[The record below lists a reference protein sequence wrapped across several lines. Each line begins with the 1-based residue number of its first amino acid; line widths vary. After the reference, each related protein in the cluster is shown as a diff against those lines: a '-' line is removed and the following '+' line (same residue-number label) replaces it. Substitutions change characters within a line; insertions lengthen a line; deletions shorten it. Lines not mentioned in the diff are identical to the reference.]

1 MKNIFLKST
10 LFSLVFLFFAC
21 SDTDVTTDQVFED
34 TTTGAILRTL
44 ESTTEL
50 PIGISDA
57 GVELLLEVQ
66 DEEDGDLSDFIEV
79 YASFRHITG
88 GGANDRD
95 EVLLKTVPNSEWT
108 YGERLPRALVT
119 ATLPEL
125 QAALSLGDDDFTGGD
140 RFIIRVELVFKDGR
154 RFSDYNSS
162 ATVLG
167 NLFFA
172 SPFVYNA
179 NVICPVPEDYFVGSY
194 LMERTSSQEDP
205 FFPTYGQAF
214 STSGQLVNI
223 TANGTERNFE
233 FLFYPEPA
241 GTQPGQTDPGFEFPQ
256 NMKFTFLCGEIE
268 VLGTAVAGT
277 LGCGTGSIGQA
288 TPAVPSSYDL
298 SNDQEVIINLL
309 DFEPDAGCETGN
321 YPVTLK
327 FTKQ

>member
-21 SDTDVTTDQVFED
+21 SDTDVITDQVFED
-34 TTTGAILRTL
+34 TTTGGILRTL
-44 ESTTEL
+44 ESTTDL
-50 PIGISDA
+50 PIGLADT

-179 NVICPVPEDYFVGSY
+179 NVTCVVPEESFLGSY
-194 LMERTSSQEDP
+194 TVTAAGPGVNGLQVWEVGTVVTLVAEGGPTRRSFDIQHIPSAGVGQDP
-205 FFPTYGQAF
+205 TTFAF
-214 STSGQLVNI
+214 DLVCGNVNIAANQSTGLQCTSG
-223 TANGTERNFE
+223 
-233 FLFYPEPA
+233 LFYGPA
-241 GTQPGQTDPGFEFPQ
+241 PSGNTGSYNAGDDSSITFIFTDNAEGDCDEAPQ
-256 NMKFTFLCGEIE
+256 N
-268 VLGTAVAGT
+268 VTAT
-277 LGCGTGSIGQA
+277 L
-288 TPAVPSSYDL
+288 
-298 SNDQEVIINLL
+298 
-309 DFEPDAGCETGN
+309 
-321 YPVTLK
+321 
-327 FTKQ
+327 TKN

>member
-10 LFSLVFLFFAC
+10 IFSLVFLFFAC

-34 TTTGAILRTL
+34 TTTGGILRTL
-44 ESTTEL
+44 ESTTDL
-50 PIGISDA
+50 PIGLADT

-179 NVICPVPEDYFVGSY
+179 NVTCVVPEESFLGSY
-194 LMERTSSQEDP
+194 TVTAAGPGVNGLQVWEVGTVVTLVAEGGPTRRSFDIQHIPSAGVNQDP
-205 FFPTYGQAF
+205 TTFAF
-214 STSGQLVNI
+214 DLVCGNVNIVSNQSTGLQCTSG
-223 TANGTERNFE
+223 
-233 FLFYPEPA
+233 LFYGPA
-241 GTQPGQTDPGFEFPQ
+241 PSGNTGSYNAGDDSSITFVFTDNAEGDCDEAPQ
-256 NMKFTFLCGEIE
+256 N
-268 VLGTAVAGT
+268 VTAT
-277 LGCGTGSIGQA
+277 L
-288 TPAVPSSYDL
+288 
-298 SNDQEVIINLL
+298 
-309 DFEPDAGCETGN
+309 
-321 YPVTLK
+321 
-327 FTKQ
+327 TKN